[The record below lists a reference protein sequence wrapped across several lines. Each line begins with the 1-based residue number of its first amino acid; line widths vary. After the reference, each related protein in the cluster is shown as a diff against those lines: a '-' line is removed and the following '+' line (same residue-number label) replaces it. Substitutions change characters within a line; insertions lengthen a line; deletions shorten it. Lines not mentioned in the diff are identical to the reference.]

1 MLSSKDTNY
10 HRFLRVSVLVMAFV
24 LIFESG
30 LLVRSS
36 GTVAKNVREYLVGAV
51 GMTASVQPTEL
62 NQYTAAL
69 TQKEQELRDREAALM
84 QREISSGLN
93 EGSSTN
99 SQVST
104 YLLASILFILLVL
117 ILLNYALDFLRSREQ
132 RYTQTV

>member
-36 GTVAKNVREYLVGAV
+36 GTVANNVREYLVGAV

-93 EGSSTN
+93 EGSTTN

>member
-1 MLSSKDTNY
+1 
-10 HRFLRVSVLVMAFV
+10 MALV

-30 LLVRSS
+30 LLVRSTE
-36 GTVAKNVREYLVGAV
+36 TVASNVREYLVGAV

-69 TQKEQELRDREAALM
+69 TQKEHELREREAVIA
-84 QREISSGLN
+84 QREISAGLT
-93 EGSSTN
+93 ESTGN
-99 SQVST
+99 SPAST